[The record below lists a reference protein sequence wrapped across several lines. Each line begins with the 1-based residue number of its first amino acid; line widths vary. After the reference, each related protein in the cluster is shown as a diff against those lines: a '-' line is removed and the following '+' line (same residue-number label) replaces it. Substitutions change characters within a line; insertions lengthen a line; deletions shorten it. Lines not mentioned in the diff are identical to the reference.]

1 MQDFALFPII
11 FAERINSANKMNKY
25 EKKHFI
31 MDGCSDAH
39 TKQLFYQRQHYGI
52 LFAFEGIA

>member
-25 EKKHFI
+25 EKKHFL
-31 MDGCSDAH
+31 MDGRNDAH
-39 TKQLFYQRQHYGI
+39 VKQLFYQR
-52 LFAFEGIA
+52 